1 MDSKYLKYGSLITL
15 STTEG
20 YYLYSQGFINSSPYL
35 REQPQN
41 SSNFT
46 GSVFRIVPQCM
57 HTVQSSIINFIT
69 GLREVDF
76 TEKIPQMIKME
87 ENLEGEIKT
96 NLHSYNTFKGQ
107 IIKYNSL
114 VQLEHYTSHK
124 FLTLRSRLSAE
135 AEKNNFK
142 LSFEDF
148 PSDNSHFRIIPSF
161 IFQKHGSGKVKV
173 ADKVYLQIIV
183 PDMRKIAWLHGSKGL
198 NIDLMMSD
206 LSLIESK
213 EQISKAIEVNGSLD
227 QKTRWSLKLYGEI
240 QKDEKVL
247 DCGNYIWLHS
257 PEVNCTIVYSRVLTS
272 SKDQNDTSGL
282 WMIENEDIAIGGS
295 VVEEKRYR
303 LKHVVTG
310 KYLTILDEKVTLS
323 RSPLENSLWKFVS
336 FKSENIIKSDDL
348 CYLIHDSTNLTIKVD
363 ENSKISCVHSLNEHC
378 IYKPIKADPDVIW
391 EILFLLHCY
400 PILMSFPQ
408 KFEDISKHLDNSKGI
423 QEFQKYCESVITCL
437 NYLKKFVRN
446 RLQSMIGIDN
456 HFGEVQ
462 HMRQIILKQ
471 HGFFEALAGILDC
484 LIPEDQFEQ
493 YQRLS
498 ILREKDYRS
507 NKSET
512 DLEKLKLKT
521 ISNFLKV
528 TYSLL
533 IRICNNNQETQNHA
547 YKYIKTYVKHV
558 GLDLGATDLI
568 LEIIRNNEELML
580 GVNSYEKFELV
591 NFYSNKQLELAQYR
605 KTECIE
611 YLKTICVFK
620 GESVSVNQEK
630 VFSAIIQNGKV
641 NEIAL
646 VKTYIEDGEL
656 YIELENNK
664 KIPLNSCFESGRI
677 VGYEPEI
684 KYFTALLELYSNMCA
699 GRNYESSN
707 YFISKFPFKVLHSCI
722 WNSDLTINTR
732 AAFCKLLLNIYIDCI
747 MREEV
752 DKPELIKEIRE
763 CDLFSMKGS
772 VEPKLSR
779 HSNVFDMNNLLAF
792 QESEEE
798 IEFFIEKIFEYFE
811 GRVKSF
817 DNLLTFQILQ
827 VLFKLIRFE
836 IVPYSINSSRSL
848 NSSYHSEKIENSKL
862 VKVVQAIVPILCEI
876 RSVMRISQAS
886 STLTKKS
893 TKALK
898 NYSKE
903 YRLNYMHYLSSIIK
917 DSRSLSDPV
926 IRSAT
931 NLKNYLNLYKQNP
944 FNGLGKKT
952 ISHKIKL
959 KICKIIEYFMD
970 SRQDFL
976 LNNVLE
982 WFKQKEGEN
991 WEVQDL
997 MNLLPS
1003 ILIVGDLK
1011 EISQYIKNTEFNQTV
1026 EFLLPDIQSI
1036 TEKNLIPK
1044 LFLAFVVCD
1053 NYKLQTRILSVIF
1066 RCFNQKRELLKN
1078 IKKVNVVFKEQDCYL
1093 IEWIKK
1099 NLQNFKHMSEQS
1111 EIWMNY
1117 WKYDSL
1123 THQIKH
1129 KEKFTQILGILQNIE
1144 KFLYEDV
1151 YITEDGPSEPIE
1163 KKISKSRQEILD
1175 YLSVHKVIITLIK
1188 DGVYKLANL
1197 YKTGEY
1203 QFLEEPC
1210 ELLKKLFESCCRVLK
1225 KFVLNNSRNQ
1235 KKVHNYLHVL
1245 TQYLYLPLGQIPLIC
1260 EVFRNNWQLI
1270 NTITEN
1276 TLKIFEDL
1284 IYEYGRQKIFLKILD
1299 VIQVINGK
1307 ANPVIQRLVLSMF
1320 IKDKPNV
1327 YMLYMDNEENKSFEF
1342 GEIDNENYFYKDEPF
1357 EYHAEL
1363 LTVLGKCGFGTSG
1376 KLMNEIKCQHIIS
1389 LKTLFEILNLCE
1401 DEDSKFYC
1409 LKIPTINFF
1418 YNIYLDT
1425 EAKNLEL
1432 KTFQT
1437 FFDYILKQCENLDNI
1452 GKYSEEFINFLGI
1465 LVPILNTYR
1474 VAYIKK
1480 THKSYFEQPDIRAI
1494 RTFYE
1499 TLKRNLDK
1507 MNGKISSELNKEIVE
1522 LCKFFDDGFYLSEE
1536 SDDFSPGLNKTNMVR
1551 IETIVNNDIE
1561 TNKQQDQWNIIRGV
1575 FNENKKFKKLIMR
1588 EDKALVFSI
1597 IFCEKVTGTT
1607 NFEEIVTKLIAYIR
1621 VSRSQKPPIDL
1632 LIMVIEL
1639 LERII
1644 TNPLVDK
1651 NSSIQEEKTEIQ
1663 YRMSLLGL
1671 TNVIILLMVD
1681 TQLEKPVF
1689 KALLSLSI
1697 QLLEGGNYQV
1707 QQEFY
1712 QYFLTHGNSE
1722 VFFSRVFKTIHEKI
1736 EKIAESQTY
1745 THNPKPIYKEKK
1757 NFLRMILR
1765 FLQLLCE
1772 NHNHF
1777 LQMYLR
1783 QQEKSSINH
1792 NLVAAIISLLR
1803 ILMKKKYFYHF
1814 HIISQ
1819 CFETLTEF
1827 IQGPCFENQVEIVNG
1842 GFIGIASDL
1851 FAIDE
1856 STDPIKNYR
1865 NLSLKVDPTD
1875 DEDFTHQLAG
1885 WMISH
1890 LKYKCLITIISLFEG
1905 RKDNFVNTWVIR
1917 TLNLEILQEN
1927 IKKVYFNYLD
1937 FYGEQVF
1944 HHCIFNHTIGN
1955 DSYDFDS
1962 QNNPQDKDPKYYTV
1976 VVENGFLVYHLLKIL
1991 QEGADSEQLET
2002 LTIELST
2009 LFSLYQDT
2017 EQISSKSHKTSEMRK
2032 KEIRESI
2039 KKFKYSEVEKVE
2051 NTIKIQKEAY
2061 KFFHKHT
2068 GNIEVVFAGK
2078 IFRIYF
2084 YYPPEYK
2091 GLTKSIKEAFHQKA
2105 VRESDQTKLKYM
2117 LDNATEIISLI
2128 QNEFYMLNIM
2138 KKSKTIELVAS
2149 NMEHLR
2155 KAAFI
2160 LTLVLN
2166 FFILISYDHS
2176 RVYPSINTLDPGDSG
2191 IGENQTRAILS
2202 ILGIIQLILCL
2213 IMVAFFL
2220 LKVGPHLARKGWEQ
2234 RNTYLLNYH
2243 NRTNFL
2249 AKGIIKLIQITRT
2262 AIYVLSDFHV
2272 IYYLLYTTFSILGTT
2287 AHPFYFSLL
2296 LLDVVYRSKALQN
2309 VVNSIIL
2316 PHRALTLTFLLLL
2329 VVVYIFTILGYWL
2342 FYEEYLNPNCH
2353 SLLQCLLTY
2362 WDQSFKNNGGIG
2374 SFMDY
2379 TLTPNSDALRFFFD
2393 NIYNIVVMIVLMG
2406 VVQGI
2411 IIDTFARLREDQDFC
2426 KQDTENKCF
2435 ICGLQR
2441 DFIEK
2446 NTVKGFLDHIEN
2458 DHNEWNYIMFIA
2470 YLKGK
2475 ESVEYSGIESY
2486 VRDMIN
2492 KNELVWIPNQASL
2505 SIKEV
2510 KVNELGVKIKGI
2522 SDELAKVEAQVR
2534 SFI

>member
-15 STTEG
+15 RTTEG
-20 YYLYSQGFINSSPYL
+20 YYLYSQGFIDSSPYL

-41 SSNFT
+41 SSNFS

-57 HTVQSSIINFIT
+57 HTVQSSIINFIK

-76 TEKIPQMIKME
+76 SEKIPQMIKME

-124 FLTLRSRLSAE
+124 FLTLRSELSAE
-135 AEKNNFK
+135 AEKDNFK

-148 PSDNSHFRIIPSF
+148 PSDYSHFRIVPSF
-161 IFQKHGSGKVKV
+161 KFQKHGSGKVKV
-173 ADKVYLQIIV
+173 ADKVYLQITV
-183 PDMRKIAWLHGSKGL
+183 PELRKIAWLHGSKGL
-198 NIDLMMSD
+198 NIDLMISD

-213 EQISKAIEVNGSLD
+213 EQISKAIEVNVSLD

-247 DCGNYIWLHS
+247 DCGDYIWLHS
-257 PEVNCTIVYSRVLTS
+257 PEVNCTIVYSGVLTG

-282 WMIENEDIAIGGS
+282 WMIENEDIAIGGP

-310 KYLTILDEKVTLS
+310 KYLTVLNEKVKIS
-323 RSPLENSLWKFVS
+323 RTSLQNSLWKFVS
-336 FKSENIIKSDDL
+336 FKSENLIKSDDL

-363 ENSKISCVHSLNEHC
+363 ENSNISCIHSLSEHC
-378 IYKPIKADPDVIW
+378 IYKPSKVDPDVIW

-400 PILMSFPQ
+400 PILLSFPE
-408 KFEDISKHLDNSKGI
+408 KFKDILGHLDNSKGFH
-423 QEFQKYCESVITCL
+423 EFRKYCDSVKTCL
-437 NYLKKFVRN
+437 KYLKKFVRN

-462 HMRQIILKQ
+462 YMRQIILKQ

-484 LIPEDQFEQ
+484 LIPEDHFEQ
-493 YQRLS
+493 YRRLNL
-498 ILREKDYRS
+498 LREKEYRS

-512 DLEKLKLKT
+512 DLEKFKLRT
-521 ISNFLKV
+521 ISNLLKK

-533 IRICNNNQETQNHA
+533 IQICNNNPETQSHA

-558 GLDLGATDLI
+558 GLELGATDLI
-568 LEIIRNNEELML
+568 LEILSNNEELML
-580 GVNSYEKFELV
+580 GVNSSGEFELI

-630 VFSAIIQNGKV
+630 VFSAIIQNAKV

-646 VKTYIEDGEL
+646 VKTSIEEGQL

-684 KYFTALLELYSNMCA
+684 KYFTALLELYSNLCA
-699 GRNYESSN
+699 GRNFESSN
-707 YFISKFPFKVLHSCI
+707 YFINKFPFKVLHSYI
-722 WNSDLTINTR
+722 WNSDLTIDTR

-763 CDLFSMKGS
+763 SDFLSIKSSFELKN
-772 VEPKLSR
+772 SR
-779 HSNVFDMNNLLAF
+779 HTNLFDMNNLLAF
-792 QESEEE
+792 QESEQE
-798 IEFFIEKIFEYFE
+798 IELLIEKIFEYFE

-817 DNLLTFQILQ
+817 DNLFTFEILQ
-827 VLFKLIRFE
+827 VLNKLIRFE
-836 IVPYSINSSRSL
+836 IVPFSFNSSKSL
-848 NSSYHSEKIENSKL
+848 NSSFSSDKIENSKL
-862 VKVVQAIVPILCEI
+862 VKVVQAIVPILFQC
-876 RSVMRISQAS
+876 RSISTLSHS
-886 STLTKKS
+886 SSNLTKKS
-893 TKALK
+893 AKVLK

-931 NLKNYLNLYKQNP
+931 NLKNYLNLFKQNP

-982 WFKQKEGEN
+982 WFKKQEDGN

-1003 ILIVGDLK
+1003 IIIVGNLN
-1011 EISQYIKNTEFNQTV
+1011 EISQRVKNTEFHNSA
-1026 EFLLPDIQSI
+1026 EFLLQDIQSV
-1036 TEKNLIPK
+1036 TDKNLIPK
-1044 LFLAFVVCD
+1044 LFLCFVQCD

-1078 IKKVNVVFKEQDCYL
+1078 IKKVNVVFNDQDCYL
-1093 IEWIKK
+1093 IQWIKK

-1129 KEKFTQILGILQNIE
+1129 KEKFTQILAILQNIE

-1151 YITEDGPSEPIE
+1151 YITEDGPSEPLE

-1175 YLSVHKVIITLIK
+1175 YLSVHKVIITLLK
-1188 DGVYKLANL
+1188 DGVYKLADL
-1197 YKTGEY
+1197 YKSGEY
-1203 QFLEEPC
+1203 EFLEEPC
-1210 ELLKKLFESCCRVLK
+1210 GLLKKLFESCCRVLK

-1284 IYEYGRQKIFLKILD
+1284 IYEYGRQKNFLKILD

-1342 GEIDNENYFYKDEPF
+1342 CEIKKENYFYKDEPF

-1376 KLMNEIKCQHIIS
+1376 KLMNEIKCQNIIS

-1401 DEDSKFYC
+1401 DENSKFYC

-1425 EAKNLEL
+1425 EAQNLDL
-1432 KTFQT
+1432 KTFQS
-1437 FFDYILKQCENLDNI
+1437 FFDYILKQCENLNDLEE
-1452 GKYSEEFINFLGI
+1452 YSEDFINFFGI

-1480 THKSYFEQPDIRAI
+1480 THKSYFEQSDIRAI

-1499 TLKRNLDK
+1499 TLTKNLFK
-1507 MNGKISSELNKEIVE
+1507 MKGQISSELSKEIVE
-1522 LCKFFDDGFYLSEE
+1522 LCKFFDEEFYLYEE
-1536 SDDFSPGLNKTNMVR
+1536 SDDCSPGLKKISMSRTN
-1551 IETIVNNDIE
+1551 TTVNNLILI
-1561 TNKQQDQWNIIRGV
+1561 NKQQDQWNIIRGV
-1575 FNENKKFKKLIMR
+1575 FNENKEFKKLIMR
-1588 EDKALVFSI
+1588 EDKALVLSI
-1597 IFCEKVTGTT
+1597 FFCEKVGSTT

-1621 VSRSQKPPIDL
+1621 VSRSQKPPIHV

-1644 TNPLVDK
+1644 ANPLVEKKD
-1651 NSSIQEEKTEIQ
+1651 SMQEEKTELQ

-1671 TNVIILLMVD
+1671 TNVILLLMVD
-1681 TQLEKPVF
+1681 TQLEKSVF

-1722 VFFSRVFKTIHEKI
+1722 VFFSRVFKAINEKI

-1757 NFLRMILR
+1757 NYLQVILR

-1783 QQEKSSINH
+1783 QQEKSSINY
-1792 NLVAAIISLLR
+1792 NLVAAIIRLLR
-1803 ILMKKKYFYHF
+1803 ILMKKKYFYNF

-1842 GFIGIASDL
+1842 GFIEIASEL
-1851 FAIDE
+1851 LAIDE
-1856 STDPIKNYR
+1856 STNPIRNYR
-1865 NLSLKVDPTD
+1865 SLSLKVDFS
-1875 DEDFTHQLAG
+1875 DEDCTYQLAG

-1927 IKKVYFNYLD
+1927 IKKVYFNYLE

-1944 HHCIFNHTIGN
+1944 HHCIFNHTKGN
-1955 DSYDFDS
+1955 DSYDFDN

-1976 VVENGFLVYHLLKIL
+1976 VVENGFLVYHLIKIL

-2017 EQISSKSHKTSEMRK
+2017 NHASPKSHKTSEMRK

-2039 KKFKYSEVEKVE
+2039 KKYKYSAVEKVE
-2051 NTIKIQKEAY
+2051 NTLKIQKEAY

-2117 LDNATEIISLI
+2117 LDSATDISSLI
-2128 QNEFYMLNIM
+2128 ENEFYMLNIM

-2149 NMEHLR
+2149 NMEVLR

-2166 FFILISYDHS
+2166 VLILISYDHG
-2176 RVYPSINTLDPGDSG
+2176 RQYPSINTLDPGDSG
-2191 IGENQTRAILS
+2191 IGEEQTKAVLS
-2202 ILGIIQLILCL
+2202 ILGIVQLILCL
-2213 IMVAFFL
+2213 IIVAFFL

-2234 RNTYLLNYH
+2234 RNTHLFNLDY
-2243 NRTNFL
+2243 RTNLL
-2249 AKGIIKLIQITRT
+2249 AKGIIKLIQIART
-2262 AIYVLSDFHV
+2262 AFYVLSDFDV

-2287 AHPFYFSLL
+2287 VHPFYFSLL

-2329 VVVYIFTILGYWL
+2329 VIVYIFTILGYWL
-2342 FYEEYLNPNCH
+2342 FFDQYLHPDCQ

-2374 SFMDY
+2374 SFMND
-2379 TLTPNSDALRFFFD
+2379 TTTPNSDPLRFFFD

-2426 KQDTENKCF
+2426 KKDTESKCF

-2446 NTVKGFLDHIEN
+2446 NTVKGFLHHIEN

-2470 YLKGK
+2470 YLRVK

-2486 VRDMIN
+2486 VKDMIN

-2505 SIKEV
+2505 CIKEV

-2522 SDELAKVEAQVR
+2522 SEELAKVEAQVR
-2534 SFI
+2534 SLI